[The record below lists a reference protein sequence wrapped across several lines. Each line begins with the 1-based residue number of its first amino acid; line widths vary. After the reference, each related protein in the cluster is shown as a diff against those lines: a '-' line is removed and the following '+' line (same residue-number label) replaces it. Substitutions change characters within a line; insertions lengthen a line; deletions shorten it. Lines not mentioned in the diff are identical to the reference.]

1 MEPIFRTNHKNDP
14 EIEKAHALCAD
25 RIDQFVELVKKA
37 EEPIYMAKLRF
48 RDPDKSEE
56 RDDFLFYLWLSEVVY
71 HKHEN
76 MLSGVFFEVP
86 EGFEKWHHVG
96 KRLGFDPEDV
106 FDWMVIDSNENMM
119 GGFTIRVT
127 RSRLETEE
135 EKNKYDKYIGVRNYQ
150 SLFWRINADADGC
163 D

>member
-1 MEPIFRTNHKNDP
+1 MEPLFRAIHKNDP
-14 EIEKAHALCAD
+14 EIEKAHTLCAD
-25 RIDQFVELVKKA
+25 TIDQFVELVKKA
-37 EEPIYMAKLRF
+37 KEPIYMAKLRF
-48 RDPDKSEE
+48 RDPDKSKEG
-56 RDDFLFYLWLSEVVY
+56 DDFLFYLWLSEVVY

-76 MLSGVFFEVP
+76 ILSGVFFEVP

-150 SLFWRINADADGC
+150 SKENMKYEG
-163 D
+163 

>member
-1 MEPIFRTNHKNDP
+1 MEPIFRTIHKNDP
-14 EIEKAHALCAD
+14 EVENAHAMCAD
-25 RIDQFVELVKKA
+25 TVDQFVELVKRS
-37 EEPIYMAKLRF
+37 EEPVYMAKLRF
-48 RDPDKSEE
+48 RDPDLSEE
-56 RDDFLFYLWLSEVVY
+56 GNDFLFYLWLSEVVF
-71 HKHEN
+71 HENEN

-106 FDWMVIDSNENMM
+106 FDWMVIDSQENMR

-135 EKNKYDKYIGVRNYQ
+135 EKKNYDRYIGVRNYQ
-150 SLFWRINADADGC
+150 SV
-163 D
+163 